1 MNKRVQVMLLL
12 LMAIACL
19 CGLFFI
25 SYAGQSRILQSVE
38 HVRTAMSR
46 KQLVQ
51 DFASVL
57 VTAESAQRGYILTG
71 GKEYLAPYNAAEGE
85 IASALDKVSEKY
97 SRDDAATLEMLR
109 DLRLQTG
116 AKLAEMRTT
125 IALYDRG
132 GLAPALAVVQT
143 DEGESAMTHVR
154 TLIATLIGREQG
166 TIDEA
171 TERWQH
177 EVQVARWLAGT
188 GSATTVLLLAFAALL
203 ITRNLRK
210 QETLNATLHEQTAQL
225 QQTVDDRS
233 AELSDLAA
241 NLQNVAEAEKSAL
254 ARELHDELGGSLVG
268 AKMDLSWLKKRHPST
283 DPELAA
289 RWDRLER
296 ALEHG
301 IDFKRRIVEQ
311 LRPTLL
317 DNLGFNSAARWIVE
331 ETCASANLQYSL
343 ELSEQEPPL
352 SNEAAIALF
361 RVLQEALTNVVKHSK
376 ARKVSVAVQ
385 IDLESN
391 RIRLI
396 VRDDGIGIP
405 ASRLQTLGGHGLGS
419 MRHRMQA
426 IGGQFT
432 VRSDPKGGTEIAAL
446 AALRN
451 EGAARAS

>member
-1 MNKRVQVMLLL
+1 M
-12 LMAIACL
+12 
-19 CGLFFI
+19 
-25 SYAGQSRILQSVE
+25 
-38 HVRTAMSR
+38 
-46 KQLVQ
+46 
-51 DFASVL
+51 
-57 VTAESAQRGYILTG
+57 
-71 GKEYLAPYNAAEGE
+71 
-85 IASALDKVSEKY
+85 
-97 SRDDAATLEMLR
+97 
-109 DLRLQTG
+109 
-116 AKLAEMRTT
+116 
-125 IALYDRG
+125 
-132 GLAPALAVVQT
+132 
-143 DEGESAMTHVR
+143 
-154 TLIATLIGREQG
+154 
-166 TIDEA
+166 
-171 TERWQH
+171 
-177 EVQVARWLAGT
+177 
-188 GSATTVLLLAFAALL
+188 
-203 ITRNLRK
+203 
-210 QETLNATLHEQTAQL
+210 
-225 QQTVDDRS
+225 
-233 AELSDLAA
+233 
-241 NLQNVAEAEKSAL
+241 AEAEKSAL

-296 ALEHG
+296 ELEHG

-432 VRSDPKGGTEIAAL
+432 VRSDPMGGTEIAAL